1 MSPAPSSSCAVIAR
15 CTMRRLPSS
24 TESKP
29 RSSSRLLSATGAV
42 SGRFHVPD
50 HRLRAGR
57 GGGRRYAPCAFTEQ
71 GVAMLSS
78 VLDSER
84 AIAVNI
90 QIIRDFVRM
99 RELLVCNRQLAQQ
112 LDQPEA
118 RLEKKHAAQAVQHRL
133 HRRSPGELTAPST
146 SLYSPA
152 YARLCDK
159 SRR

>member
-1 MSPAPSSSCAVIAR
+1 MSPAPSSSCAVIAC
-15 CTMRRLPSS
+15 CTMRRPSS

-29 RSSSRLLSATGAV
+29 RSSSRPLSATGAV
-42 SGRFHVPD
+42 SGRFHVPA
-50 HRLRAGR
+50 HRPRAGR
-57 GGGRRYAPCAFTEQ
+57 RGGRRYAPYAFTERRV
-71 GVAMLSS
+71 GMLSS

-84 AIAVNI
+84 AIAANI
-90 QIIRDFVRM
+90 QTIRDFVRM
-99 RELLVCNRQLAQQ
+99 RELLVCNRQLAQK
-112 LDQPEA
+112 LDQLEA